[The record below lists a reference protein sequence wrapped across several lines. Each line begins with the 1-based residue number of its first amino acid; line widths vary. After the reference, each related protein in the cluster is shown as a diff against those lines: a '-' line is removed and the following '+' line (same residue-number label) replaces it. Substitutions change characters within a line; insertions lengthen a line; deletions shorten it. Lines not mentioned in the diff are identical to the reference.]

1 MQHDCEWIVVRDV
14 DWRLNRSLPRAL
26 YTRGIPNEHALLA
39 WPGCVKSF
47 EVIGRIQDTMRM
59 HHASKLVLVWN
70 TDCGAYGWRDSC
82 GGTEQADW
90 LLQLKHMRA
99 AMALI
104 WERCPELK
112 ESRMILA
119 RIVDDG
125 QIVYED
131 VAP

>member
-1 MQHDCEWIVVRDV
+1 MQRDCEWIVVRDV
-14 DWRLNRSLPRAL
+14 DWRLNRSLPRTL
-26 YTRGIPNEHALLA
+26 YVRGIPIEHALIA
-39 WPGCVKSF
+39 WPGCAKSF
-47 EVIGRIQDTMRM
+47 EAIGRIQDTMRM

-70 TDCGAYGWRDSC
+70 TDSGAMGWRERC
-82 GGTEQADW
+82 GVTERADW
-90 LLQLKHMRA
+90 LLQLRQLRA

-104 WERCPELK
+104 LQRCPGLK